1 MKTSPRKPRFFL
13 ALTLLAL
20 SAASCLKPPQI
31 EEPNATVVPLRSRIL
46 AADGSLLATLF
57 IENRDPV
64 SLGDVPA
71 AMKDAVV
78 AAEDQ
83 RFFTHKG
90 FDVKSIL
97 RAGIANVASRRT
109 VQGGST
115 ITQQYVKNIYYPTDR
130 KKTFQQKT
138 KEAMLAWKLEQEFSK
153 DEILERYLNTVYF
166 GEGAYGLKAAS
177 EQFFR
182 KRVQDLTVA
191 DSALLA
197 GLIKAPESFNPR
209 RAPDRAQ
216 ARRDYVLQ
224 RMQALGMITPQE
236 AAEFEATPLGLSDPP
251 VRAIREPHWVDYV
264 KRFAMGDADFGRDE
278 TERAGLLYRG
288 GIDIHTSLDLNLQE
302 MARQAI
308 AGVLNR
314 PGDPAAALVAI
325 DPRTGKV
332 VAMAGGRD
340 YSVSQVNLALGKDG
354 GGSGRQPGSSFKP
367 FVLATAIEDGIRT
380 NALYSS
386 VPPTIRIRGA
396 KPYRPQNSEGG
407 SRGMMTLSEAMVSSV
422 NAVYVRLGMDIGNGR
437 VAGMAK
443 RMGIQ
448 SKLRPVPSLPLGT
461 NEVSALEMGSAYSTL
476 ANYGV
481 NVGPSPVVKVDL
493 QGPHTINPKPKLTRA
508 LDPGVAWLVTDVL
521 RQVVE
526 RGTGTRAQIG
536 RPAAGKT
543 GTTDDFYDAWF
554 VGYTPELVTA
564 VWVGYPQGSV
574 SMRNVRGVKV
584 FGGTFPAM
592 IWSSFMSRALEGKPV
607 LQFEIPKSD
616 LISIE
621 IDPVTGLL
629 AGPFCS
635 GRQTV
640 EVLRQL
646 APSTTCPSPPPIPS
660 PPPTVTDTAQPS
672 PSPTESPAPSQGPA
686 PEPSPSG

>member
-1 MKTSPRKPRFFL
+1 MKTSPRKPRLFL
-13 ALTLLAL
+13 ALMLLAL
-20 SAASCLKPPQI
+20 SAVSCLKPPQI
-31 EEPNATVVPLRSRIL
+31 EEPDATVVPLRSRIL

-64 SLGDVPA
+64 SLDDVPA
-71 AMKDAVV
+71 SMKDAVI

-97 RAGIANVASRRT
+97 RAGIANLASKRT

-130 KKTFQQKT
+130 QKTFQQKT
-138 KEAMLAWKLEQEFSK
+138 KEAMLAWKLEQDFSK

-166 GEGAYGLKAAS
+166 GEGAYGLKAAT

-216 ARRDYVLQ
+216 TRRNYVLE
-224 RMQALGMITPQE
+224 RMQVLGTITQE
-236 AAEFEATPLGLSDPP
+236 QSAEFAASPLGLTDPP
-251 VRAIREPHWVDYV
+251 VRAIREPYWVDYV
-264 KRFAMGDADFGRDE
+264 KRFAINDADFGRDE
-278 TERAGLLYRG
+278 TERAALLYRG

-308 AGVLNR
+308 AGVLNK

-340 YSVSQVNLALGKDG
+340 FSVSQVNLALGKDG

-367 FVLATAIEDGIRT
+367 FVLATAIEDGVRT

-386 VPPTIRIRGA
+386 VPPTIKIRGA

-407 SRGMMTLSEAMVSSV
+407 SRGMVTLSEAMVDSV

-461 NEVSALEMGSAYSTL
+461 NEVSPLEMASAYSTL

-493 QGPHTINPKPKLTRA
+493 QGPHTIHPKPKLTRA

-526 RGTGTRAQIG
+526 RGTGTKAQIG

-592 IWSSFMSRALEGKPV
+592 IWGSFMAKALEGKPV
-607 LQFEIPKSD
+607 TQFEIPRSD

-621 IDPVTGLL
+621 IDPITGLL
-629 AGPFCS
+629 AGPYCS

-646 APSTTCPSPPPIPS
+646 APTSTCPSPPPVPS
-660 PPPTVTDTAQPS
+660 PPTPVTDTVQPS
-672 PSPTESPAPSQGPA
+672 PSPTESPTPTQSTT
-686 PEPSPSG
+686 PEPTPPS